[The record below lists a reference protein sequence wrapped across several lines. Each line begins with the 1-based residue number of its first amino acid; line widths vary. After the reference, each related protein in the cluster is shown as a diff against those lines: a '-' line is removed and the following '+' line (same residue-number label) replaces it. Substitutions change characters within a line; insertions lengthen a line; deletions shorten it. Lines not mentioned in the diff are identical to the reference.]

1 MGMSDQSSKKSLLI
15 IFSVMFF
22 VIFGTITISF
32 IARGYTIN
40 INNIKN
46 GPVINASGL
55 LSATSKPK
63 GASVYVNDR
72 LFTATD
78 DIINLAPGDYL
89 IKIIKDGYLPW
100 QKQIRIKK
108 ELVVQTDAQ
117 LFRSVSDIK
126 PLTET
131 GAINPTINDDGS
143 KIVYAVASA
152 SASKD
157 NGLYVLDLANN
168 PLPLNRNQPK
178 QIAPNY
184 SYLDWSKFSFTFSPN
199 SKTILAT
206 NGELIYQ
213 IPLDSPFSPKMLVDI
228 SYQLDLINQEWD
240 KQLVQINQP
249 KFDKIPLDLKEIVS
263 TESAKHITFSTSE
276 DKLLYLAKSNKTLL
290 PEIISPPP
298 IQNIQNQNRSIES
311 GKWYVYDIKEDTNY
325 LIADN
330 NAVANISWISNSDNL
345 MFVQDS
351 VIKVSDYDGTNQHA
365 LFSGNFNQGPI
376 SPLADGTKIIILT
389 SNYSGGQE
397 NLYTITIR

>member
-1 MGMSDQSSKKSLLI
+1 ML
-15 IFSVMFF
+15 F
-22 VIFGTITISF
+22 VIFGTTMISF

-40 INNIKN
+40 VNNIKN

-63 GASVYVNDR
+63 GASVYINDR

-89 IKIIKDGYLPW
+89 VKIVKDGYLPW
-100 QKQIRIKK
+100 EKKIRIKK
-108 ELVVQTDAQ
+108 ELVVQTDTQ

-126 PLTET
+126 ALTET
-131 GAINPTINDDGS
+131 GAINPAVNHDGS

-157 NGLYVLDLANN
+157 NGLYILDLINT

-184 SYLDWSKFSFTFSPN
+184 SYLDWSKFKFTFSPN
-199 SKTILAT
+199 SKSIIAT
-206 NGELIYQ
+206 NDGISYH

-228 SYQLDLINQEWD
+228 SYQLDLISQDWD
-240 KQLVQINQP
+240 KQLDLINQP
-249 KFDKIPLDLKEIVS
+249 KLDKIPLELKEIVS
-263 TESAKHITFSTSE
+263 TESAKHISFSTSE
-276 DKLLYLAKSNKTLL
+276 DKLLYLAKNTNTL
-290 PEIISPPP
+290 PKNIITPPP
-298 IQNIQNQNRSIES
+298 VQNIQNQARSIES

-330 NAVANISWISNSDNL
+330 NAVTNISWIANSDNL
-345 MFVQDS
+345 IYIQDNI
-351 VIKVSDYDGTNQHA
+351 IKVSDYDSTNQHA
-365 LFSGNFNQGPI
+365 LFSGSFNHETI
-376 SPLADGTKIIILT
+376 APLSDGTKIIILT

-397 NLYTITIR
+397 NLYTVTIR